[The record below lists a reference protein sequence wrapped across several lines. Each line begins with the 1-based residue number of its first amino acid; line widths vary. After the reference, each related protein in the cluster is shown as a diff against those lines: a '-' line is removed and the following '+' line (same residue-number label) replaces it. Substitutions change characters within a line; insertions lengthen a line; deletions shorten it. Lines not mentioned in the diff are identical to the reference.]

1 MRLVPLL
8 FLLGAASLH
17 ADSLSTLKESLRLT
31 GDDPVAATVEFSFA
45 DTTGDEKKPVTT
57 TGRANATVSLDA
69 EGLRIG
75 WSPDQL
81 AAAVREQKESAG
93 KAGHPEPTR
102 QAMARLGATQVYD
115 YLDAGAELLRQLET
129 ATLVGEQEE
138 RWHEQPARRLTLK
151 LEPPL
156 SDEDRKVIKEID
168 ATARVWVA
176 LDGTPLAAESTLRL
190 KGRVMVLIGFEH
202 SEQEQF
208 TFARAGDRL
217 VVTSH
222 QRETA
227 DNGGGQHQRTKT
239 TATLQL
245 EPPPPAPR

>member
-1 MRLVPLL
+1 MRIVLL
-8 FLLGAASLH
+8 FLFLFSSIR
-17 ADSLSTLKESLRLT
+17 ADTLSVLKESLRLT
-31 GDDPVAATVEFSFA
+31 GDDPVSATVEFAFA
-45 DTTGDEKKPVTT
+45 DTNGDEKKPVTIA
-57 TGRANATVSLDA
+57 GQANATVSLDA

-75 WSPDQL
+75 WSPEQL

-115 YLDAGAELLRQLET
+115 YLDAGSELLRQLET

-138 RWHEQPARRLTLK
+138 RWHERPARLLTLK

-176 LDGTPLAAESTLRL
+176 PDGTPLAAASTLRL
-190 KGRVMVLIGFEH
+190 KGRVMVMIGFEH
-202 SEQEQF
+202 TEQEQF
-208 TFARAGDRL
+208 TFVRAGDRL

-245 EPPPPAPR
+245 APPPLATR